1 MTAPIRPLALSCA
14 LLLALAACKSEAP
27 PQAPPPPDVG
37 VVTVAPQ
44 TVPLQRDM
52 VGRLSP
58 FRSSDVRA
66 RVPGVLLK
74 RVYQRSKCD
83 AAAGAMPPADCI
95 VAAPSAAR

>member
-74 RVYQRSKCD
+74 LSL
-83 AAAGAMPPADCI
+83 I
-95 VAAPSAAR
+95 HI